1 MCRLR
6 PKFREPELR
15 FILAVLKE
23 VKNARQQQV
32 EVLKIERERL
42 EASVQSLSQ
51 RLFKEGPYSTCQ
63 ELKEDRAKLE
73 ALSGLVLNNA
83 EKENI
88 VLKGIISHL
97 QKIQRH
103 QRGHVPHR
111 HSLFWTYLEELSA
124 LETQKATVSRR

>member
-1 MCRLR
+1 MR
-6 PKFREPELR
+6 PKFDEAELG

-23 VKNARQQQV
+23 TYARKKQ
-32 EVLKIERERL
+32 EADIMEAEKMRL
-42 EASVQSLSQ
+42 EASVQSLSL
-51 RLFKEGPYSTCQ
+51 RLFKEGPYSTCR

-73 ALSGLVLNNA
+73 ALSGLALNNA
-83 EKENI
+83 EKETI

-97 QKIQRH
+97 QKIDRH

-124 LETQKATVSRR
+124 LET